1 MSDPLVSVIV
11 PLYNYRNYIR
21 DCIQSIKNQ
30 DYLNYELFVIDD
42 CSTDDSYEV
51 VKSFQNEKIKVIKL
65 DVNRGYSTAKNEA
78 IIMSQGD
85 LITCL
90 DADDMMTKDSISV
103 RVRALLENDSLF
115 IHAMALT
122 VSKKSTLKMCYGIV
136 KGKRQ
141 NPRIHAQTVMLKRE
155 VHQKFG
161 LYDEKL
167 RSRSDKEMW
176 WRLFGKNDG
185 CACKISKY
193 FLKHDV
199 AYYRLHNKSMMAKR
213 RKDSK
218 LQERLTKQLEKAY
231 RMRQKEI
238 TVNNTRFLER

>member
-1 MSDPLVSVIV
+1 MRDPLVSVIV
-11 PLYNYRNYIR
+11 TLYNYRRYIS

-30 DYLNYELFVIDD
+30 DYDNYELFVVDD
-42 CSTDDSYEV
+42 CSTDDSYAV
-51 VKSFQNEKIKVIKL
+51 AQSFQDDKIKVIRL
-65 DVNRGYSTAKNEA
+65 DENRGYSTAKNEA

-103 RVRALLENDSLF
+103 RVRAALEYDSLF
-115 IHAMALT
+115 VHARALT

-141 NPRIHAQTVMLKRE
+141 NPRIHAQTVMLARE

-176 WRLFGKNDG
+176 WRLFGKNDE
-185 CACKISKY
+185 CKFKIP
-193 FLKHDV
+193 KHFVNRDV
-199 AYYRLHNKSMMAKR
+199 AYYRWHLQSMMAKR
-213 RKDSK
+213 RENPK
-218 LQERLTKQLEKAY
+218 LQKKLTKQLEKAY
-231 RMRQKEI
+231 QMRQKGI
-238 TVNNTRFLER
+238 TKENTRFLEV